1 MLFASRYV
9 TTHADRN
16 STPAVV
22 ATNLQTQCSKFKS
35 LENKKRFVLVWD
47 LNSSHVYTV
56 LHQLNFSLEYNGL
69 RNTDW

>member
-35 LENKKRFVLVWD
+35 LENKKRFVLV
-47 LNSSHVYTV
+47 
-56 LHQLNFSLEYNGL
+56 
-69 RNTDW
+69 